1 VRTASVRLKS
11 VKLIRASNEICALI
25 STENKTVQR
34 LVSIEGIRL
43 YGHFYLKHQFSTGVN
58 IVYGDNG
65 GGKTTLLHILTNAL
79 MGNFRRFAYLEFAS
93 INMEFD
99 DGAYL
104 ELYRNHPLDR
114 EEYIEVKLNDELIW
128 TDTINHAVF
137 ENDEI
142 LKAETNFPS
151 VAYFPAYRNL
161 YDYLAL
167 SLKEQGEKL
176 LSPFAPPIHF
186 PSMGEIEDMLKG
198 LVSSTEVPENIKTF
212 IEIINGFYENKK
224 LILNKEKAKNAFELI
239 YADKHTSN
247 SLSSLS
253 SGERQITAIFYAIS
267 QLSSHRIVLID
278 EPEISL
284 HVGWQRKILQTIDAM
299 LNSEQIIACTH
310 SPVIGADYELSE
322 LEFRFVGN

>member
-1 VRTASVRLKS
+1 M
-11 VKLIRASNEICALI
+11 CAI
-25 STENKTVQR
+25 ITTENKIVQR

-43 YGHFYLKHQFSTGVN
+43 YGHFYLKHQFNAGVN
-58 IVYGDNG
+58 IIYGDNG
-65 GGKTTLLHILTNAL
+65 GGKTTLLNILANAL
-79 MGNFRRFAYLEFAS
+79 MGNFRRFAHLEFAS
-93 INMEFD
+93 INVEFD

-137 ENDEI
+137 ETDEI
-142 LKAETNFPS
+142 LKVDVSFPS
-151 VAYFPAYRNL
+151 IAYFPAYRNL

-167 SLKEQGEKL
+167 SLEEQGEKL
-176 LSPFAPPIHF
+176 LSPFSPPIHF
-186 PSMGEIEDMLKG
+186 PSMKEIENTLNS
-198 LVSSTEVPENIKTF
+198 LSSSVDIPENLQKF
-212 IEIINGFYENKK
+212 IEIINGFYKNKK
-224 LILNKEKAKNAFELI
+224 LILNNEKAQNAFELM
-239 YADKHTSN
+239 YTDKHSAN

-253 SGERQITAIFYAIS
+253 SGERQIATMFYAIS
-267 QLSSHRIVLID
+267 QLSDHGIVLID

-284 HVGWQRKILQTIDAM
+284 HVGWQRKILKTIETM
-299 LNSEQIIACTH
+299 VNTEQIIACTH

>member
-1 VRTASVRLKS
+1 M
-11 VKLIRASNEICALI
+11 
-25 STENKTVQR
+25 QR

-43 YGHFYLKHQFSTGVN
+43 YGHFYMKHRFNAGVN
-58 IVYGDNG
+58 IIYGDNG
-65 GGKTTLLHILTNAL
+65 GGKTTLLNILANAL

-114 EEYIEVKLNDELIW
+114 EEYIDIKLNDELIW

-137 ENDEI
+137 ETDEI
-142 LKAETNFPS
+142 LKAATNLPS

-167 SLKEQGEKL
+167 SLEEQGEKL

-186 PSMGEIEDMLKG
+186 PSMREIEDTLNG
-198 LVSSTEVPENIKTF
+198 LASSVDIPENLQTF
-212 IEIINGFYENKK
+212 IEIVNGFYENKK
-224 LILNKEKAKNAFELI
+224 LILNKKKAQNAFELM
-239 YADKHTSN
+239 YADNHTVN

-253 SGERQITAIFYAIS
+253 SGERQIATIFYAIS
-267 QLSSHRIVLID
+267 QLRPQGIVLID

-284 HVGWQRKILQTIDAM
+284 HVGWQRKILKTIEIVF
-299 LNSEQIIACTH
+299 NSEQIIACTH